1 MVPVECS
8 GTDLID
14 ESIMVPMECGDTD
27 LFDKSILVNL
37 FKANLITYVFAVLP
51 LGHMLP

>member
-27 LFDKSILVNL
+27 FFDKSIMVNL
-37 FKANLITYVFAVLP
+37 FCCAGDDTLMV
-51 LGHMLP
+51 